1 MLLILML
8 NRSCNCWDYYRRGR
22 CADKLSNYIGE
33 KVETYKARNTSFR
46 YFLRTSMEGEPIGD
60 TSESTGYPTDF
71 IYKYD
76 YTCKEHSN
84 PRE

>member
-1 MLLILML
+1 M
-8 NRSCNCWDYYRRGR
+8 
-22 CADKLSNYIGE
+22 
-33 KVETYKARNTSFR
+33 ETYKARNTSFR